1 MKRNKAP
8 NSSNSVFYTYYH
20 LRHDFGLRKQLGTE
34 VQDSSLLWIDKSTK
48 LKERKSIVQVLVSLS
63 SVNLVAH
70 SSFYS

>member
-34 VQDSSLLWIDKSTK
+34 VYDSSLLWIDKSTEEIK
-48 LKERKSIVQVLVSLS
+48 RKKKHRPGAGELVKCKPSCP
-63 SVNLVAH
+63 
-70 SSFYS
+70 

>member
-34 VQDSSLLWIDKSTK
+34 VQDFSLLWIDKSTEEIK
-48 LKERKSIVQVLVSLS
+48 RKKKHCPGFGELVKCKPSCP
-63 SVNLVAH
+63 
-70 SSFYS
+70 